1 MKDLK
6 FITKKRGMGKTTM
19 LIYASAAT
27 GIPIVANSKKQC
39 EYIADKAREY
49 EVSIPKPV
57 TPEEVCD
64 GRLAGTGVTEL
75 FADDAEELIAD
86 ALREY
91 LGRDVVCVTLTDKTG
106 VQL

>member
-1 MKDLK
+1 MKDLN
-6 FITKKRGMGKTTM
+6 FLIKKRGMGKTTM

-57 TPEEVCD
+57 TPEEVRD

-75 FADDAEELIAD
+75 FVDDAEDLIAD

-91 LGRDVVCVTLTDKTG
+91 LERNVVCVTLTDKNG
-106 VQL
+106 VRL

>member
-1 MKDLK
+1 MKDLN

-57 TPEEVCD
+57 TPEEVRG

-75 FADDAEELIAD
+75 FADDAEDLITN

-91 LGRDVVCVTLTDKTG
+91 LGRDVVCVTLTEKTG